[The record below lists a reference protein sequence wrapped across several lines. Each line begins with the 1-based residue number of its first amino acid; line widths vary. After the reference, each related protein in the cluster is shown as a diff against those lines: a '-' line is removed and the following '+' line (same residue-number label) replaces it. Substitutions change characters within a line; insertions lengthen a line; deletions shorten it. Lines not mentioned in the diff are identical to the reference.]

1 MVVWRHDFHDKMY
14 GWSLLEFAMAIN
26 LDQITTDITLELDE
40 EVISIADFQK
50 ATDSFL
56 GLVKELSKQVA
67 GNNAESGE
75 WSVKVYSGSIA
86 VGVIPSAQNLNADRV
101 REIMISGI
109 RSLANGVRSGEF
121 SDKAIECAKSLASLF
136 KKSSVEPNVR
146 IWSKKEESVHVVRM
160 VAVEADNILTPAYEE
175 QGAVEGILE
184 RIDAH
189 GKRQFVIYDVID
201 NRAVKCEVS
210 EPQLQQALE
219 SFKKRVEVIGTVR
232 FRKDGMPVSIKAS
245 RIINFPNKSE
255 IPTLAQ
261 MRILL
266 AGEASA

>member
-1 MVVWRHDFHDKMY
+1 
-14 GWSLLEFAMAIN
+14 MAIN
-26 LDQITTDITLELDE
+26 VDQITTDITLELDE

-50 ATDSFL
+50 GTDNFL

-67 GNNAESGE
+67 GNNADSGE
-75 WSVKVYSGSIA
+75 WLVKVYSGSAA
-86 VGVIPSAQNLNADRV
+86 VGVMPSAQNLNADKV

-109 RSLANGVRSGEF
+109 RSLANGIRPGEF

-146 IWSKKEESVHVVRM
+146 IWSKKEESIHVVRK
-160 VAVEADNILTPAYEE
+160 VAIEAENILAPAYEE

-184 RIDAH
+184 RVDAH
-189 GKRQFVIYDVID
+189 GKLQFVIYDVID
-201 NRAVKCEVS
+201 DRAVKCEVNES
-210 EPQLQQALE
+210 QLQQALE
-219 SFKKRVEVIGTVR
+219 NFKKRVEVVGTVK

-245 RIINFPNKSE
+245 RIINFPSKSE

-261 MRILL
+261 MRVLL
-266 AGEASA
+266 AGGASA